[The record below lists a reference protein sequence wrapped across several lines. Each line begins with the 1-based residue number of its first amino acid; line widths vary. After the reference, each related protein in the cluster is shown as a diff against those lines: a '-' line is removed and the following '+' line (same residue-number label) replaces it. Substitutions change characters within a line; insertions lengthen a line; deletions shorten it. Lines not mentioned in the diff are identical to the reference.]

1 MKHHDWCNWHDSTL
15 WNFVCDAAAVAVI
28 VVCEGGCVS
37 RGGDIMHGQY
47 ALSTF
52 VHNNTQKF
60 DYSK

>member
-1 MKHHDWCNWHDSTL
+1 MR
-15 WNFVCDAAAVAVI
+15 DAAAVAVI

-47 ALSTF
+47 TLNTF
-52 VHNNTQKF
+52 VCNNTQKF